1 MYNISSYNIQLYTL
15 YIICPH
21 SLKFI
26 WTWTVM
32 KTDSSTINFAIS
44 FFQILVSLSTEDVKR
59 LNEKLTEANTEK
71 VKLQLKLDEL
81 QTSDVTVKVNDFSVH
96 NTC

>member
-1 MYNISSYNIQLYTL
+1 
-15 YIICPH
+15 
-21 SLKFI
+21 
-26 WTWTVM
+26 M